1 MHNQTTKSQ
10 SLNARV
16 CEWPLSMIG
25 PEGPQLL
32 TFDILGMGDAAPR
45 RAGIFLYAKRLK
57 DGQWQALYIG
67 ETGNLQ
73 NRLSF
78 NEIAADAL
86 LSGATD
92 IHVLLLDGDA
102 KLRRDLC
109 EKFIFTNRPPLN
121 EQASRRVAPVAAA
134 TAASDKPRAQKRQG
148 QNRQGQNR
156 QGTTAA

>member
-1 MHNQTTKSQ
+1 
-10 SLNARV
+10 
-16 CEWPLSMIG
+16 MIG

-32 TFDILGMGDAAPR
+32 SFDILGMGDTAPR
-45 RAGIFLYAKRLK
+45 RPGIFVYAKRLK

-67 ETGNLQ
+67 ETANLQ

-92 IHVLLLDGDA
+92 IHVLLMDGDP

-121 EQASRRVAPVAAA
+121 EQARKRVAPAAAAAA
-134 TAASDKPRAQKRQG
+134 TNKPRTPKRQG
-148 QNRQGQNR
+148 
-156 QGTTAA
+156 TSAA

>member
-1 MHNQTTKSQ
+1 MHNQNTKTQ
-10 SLNARV
+10 SLNART
-16 CEWPLSMIG
+16 CEWALSMIG

-32 TFDILGMGDAAPR
+32 TFDILGVGESAPR
-45 RAGIFLYAKRLK
+45 RAGIFVYAKRLA

-67 ETGNLQ
+67 ESGNLQ

-109 EKFIFTNRPPLN
+109 EKFIFTNRPTLN
-121 EQASRRVAPVAAA
+121 EQARARVAQPAPPKARPA
-134 TAASDKPRAQKRQG
+134 KRQRT
-148 QNRQGQNR
+148 N
-156 QGTTAA
+156 AA

>member
-1 MHNQTTKSQ
+1 MSLPFLHKFRSQVHNKGAKTMP
-10 SLNARV
+10 LNARV

-25 PEGPQLL
+25 PDGPQLL

-45 RAGIFLYAKRLK
+45 RAGIFVYTKRLK
-57 DGQWQALYIG
+57 DGQWQPLYIG
-67 ETGNLQ
+67 ETSNLQ

-92 IHVLLLDGDA
+92 IHVLLMDGDA
-102 KLRRDLC
+102 KIRRDLC

-121 EQASRRVAPVAAA
+121 EQARPRVAPA
-134 TAASDKPRAQKRQG
+134 TPTKPRTTKRQG
-148 QNRQGQNR
+148 TN
-156 QGTTAA
+156 AA

>member
-1 MHNQTTKSQ
+1 MHNLNTKTQ
-10 SLNARV
+10 SLNARS
-16 CEWPLSMIG
+16 CEWPLSMVG
-25 PEGPQLL
+25 PDGPQML

-45 RAGIFLYAKRLK
+45 RAGIFVYAKRLR

-92 IHVLLLDGDA
+92 IHVMLLDGDA
-102 KLRRDLC
+102 KVRRDLC

-121 EQASRRVAPVAAA
+121 EQARARVTPALA
-134 TAASDKPRAQKRQG
+134 TKPRTAK
-148 QNRQGQNR
+148 R